1 MKWKYDTLNDRF
13 LLNENVNYH
22 QWTQKT
28 KCIPK
33 VKMRTVN
40 SHFVLGP
47 PNENSK
53 GAPRGDARQKL
64 KQCMCFWVEVSE
76 KENGPS
82 VNGPRE

>member
-22 QWTQKT
+22 QRTYKT

-40 SHFVLGP
+40 SRFVLGQ
-47 PNENSK
+47 PNEKSK
-53 GAPRGDARQKL
+53 EGLGEMLDKD
-64 KQCMCFWVEVSE
+64 
-76 KENGPS
+76 
-82 VNGPRE
+82 

>member
-1 MKWKYDTLNDRF
+1 
-13 LLNENVNYH
+13 
-22 QWTQKT
+22 
-28 KCIPK
+28 
-33 VKMRTVN
+33 MRTVN

-53 GAPRGDARQKL
+53 GVPRGDARRKL